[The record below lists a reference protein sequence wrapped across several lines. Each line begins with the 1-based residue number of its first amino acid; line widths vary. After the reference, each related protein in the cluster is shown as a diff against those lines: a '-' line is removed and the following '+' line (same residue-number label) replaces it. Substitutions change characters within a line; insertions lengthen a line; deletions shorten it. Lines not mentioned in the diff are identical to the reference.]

1 MDQLAHHYRAHIA
14 ELNRRVAEI
23 LSREALSGLVIHSG
37 QPHRMFLDDINY
49 PFKANPHFKAWL
61 PVLDNPNCWLVVNG
75 RDKPQLIFY
84 RPVDFWHKVSDVP
97 DMFWTEYFDIKLLTK
112 ADKVAEFLPTDIANW
127 AYLGEHLDVA
137 EVLGFTSRNPD
148 AVMSYLHYHRTTKTE
163 YELECMRRA
172 NQIAVQ
178 GHLAAKNAFYNGASE
193 FEIQQ
198 RYLSAVGQSEN
209 EVPYGNI
216 IALNQNAAILHYT
229 ALEHQ
234 SPAKRLSFLIDAGAS
249 YFGYASDITR
259 TYAFEK
265 NRFDELITAM
275 NKAQLE
281 LIDMMRPGVR
291 YPDLHLATHAKVAQM
306 LLDFDLATG
315 DTQGLV
321 DQGITS
327 AFFPHGLGHM
337 LGLQV
342 HDVGGF
348 SHDERGTHI
357 AAPEAHPFL
366 RCTRILA
373 PNQVLT
379 MEPGLY
385 IIDTLLNELKQDS
398 RGQQINWQTVDELR
412 PFGGIRIEDNVIVHQ
427 DRNENMTREL
437 GLAD

>member
-1 MDQLAHHYRAHIA
+1 MELLAQHYHAHIA
-14 ELNRRVAEI
+14 ELNRRVADI
-23 LSREALSGLVIHSG
+23 LSREALAGLVIHSG
-37 QPHRMFLDDINY
+37 QPHRMFLDDIDY

-97 DMFWTEYFDIKLLTK
+97 EMFWTEHFDIKLLTK
-112 ADKVAEFLPTDIANW
+112 ADKVAELLPSDISNW
-127 AYLGEHLDVA
+127 AYIGEHLDVA
-137 EVLGFTSRNPD
+137 DVLGISNRNPV
-148 AVMSYLHYHRTTKTE
+148 AVMNYLHFHRTTKTE

-172 NQIAVQ
+172 NQLAIE

-198 RYLSAVGQSEN
+198 QYLSAVGQGEN

-234 SPAKRLSFLIDAGAS
+234 KPARRNSFLIDAGAS
-249 YFGYASDITR
+249 YFGYAADITR

-275 NKAQLE
+275 NQTQLE

-291 YPDLHLATHAKVAQM
+291 YVDLHLATHDKVAQL
-306 LLDFDLATG
+306 LLDFELATG
-315 DTQGLV
+315 DAKGLV
-321 DQGITS
+321 EQGITS

-348 SHDERGTHI
+348 SYDERGTHI

-379 MEPGLY
+379 IEPGLY

-398 RGQQINWQTVDELR
+398 RGKQINWQTVDGLR

-427 DRNENMTREL
+427 DRIENMTREQ
-437 GLAD
+437 GLT

>member
-1 MDQLAHHYRAHIA
+1 MDQLAHYYHAHIA

-23 LSREALSGLVIHSG
+23 VAREGLSGLVVHSG
-37 QPHRMFLDDINY
+37 KPYKIFLDDSNY
-49 PFKANPHFKAWL
+49 PFKVNPHFKAWL

-75 RDKPQLIFY
+75 HDKPQLIFY
-84 RPVDFWHKVSDVP
+84 RPEDFWHKVADVP
-97 DMFWTEYFDIKLLTK
+97 DMFWTEHFDIKLLTK
-112 ADKVAEFLPTDIANW
+112 ADMVAEMLPNDTVNW
-127 AYLGEHLDVA
+127 AYLGEHVDVA
-137 EVLGFTSRNPD
+137 EVLGFTRHNPD
-148 AVMSYLHYHRTTKTE
+148 VVMNYLHYHRTTKTE
-163 YELECMRRA
+163 YELECIRRA
-172 NQIAVQ
+172 NQIAVR
-178 GHLAAKNAFYNGASE
+178 GHLAAKNAFYSGASE

-198 RYLSAVGQSEN
+198 HYLSAVGQSEN

-229 ALEHQ
+229 ALQHQ
-234 SPAKRLSFLIDAGAS
+234 SPAKRGSFLIDAGAS

-265 NRFDELITAM
+265 NSFDELITAM
-275 NKAQLE
+275 NRAQLE

-291 YPDLHLATHAKVAQM
+291 YLDLHLATHTKVAQM
-306 LLDFDLATG
+306 LVDFNLATG
-315 DTQGLV
+315 DAQGLI
-321 DQGITS
+321 DQGITR

-348 SHDERGTHI
+348 LHDECGTYI
-357 AAPEAHPFL
+357 AAPEVHPFL
-366 RCTRILA
+366 RCTRVLA

-379 MEPGLY
+379 IEPGLY

-398 RGQQINWQTVDELR
+398 RGLQINWQTVDELR

-427 DRNENMTREL
+427 DHNENMTREL
-437 GLAD
+437 GLA

>member
-1 MDQLAHHYRAHIA
+1 MDQLAHYYRAHIA

-49 PFKANPHFKAWL
+49 PFKTNPHFKAWL

-97 DMFWTEYFDIKLLTK
+97 EMFWTEHFDIKLLTK
-112 ADKVAEFLPTDIANW
+112 ADKVAELLPTDIANW

-148 AVMSYLHYHRTTKTE
+148 AVMSYLHYHRSTKTE

-172 NQIAVQ
+172 NHIAVQ
-178 GHLAAKNAFYNGASE
+178 GHLTAKNAFYNGASE

-198 RYLSAVGQSEN
+198 HYLSAVGQGEN

-229 ALEHQ
+229 ALENQ
-234 SPAKRLSFLIDAGAS
+234 NPTRRLSFLIDAGAN

-265 NRFDELITAM
+265 NRFDELIAAM

-291 YPDLHLATHAKVAQM
+291 YPDLHLATHAKIAQM

-315 DTQGLV
+315 DIQGLV
-321 DQGITS
+321 EQGITS

-357 AAPEAHPFL
+357 AAPAAHPFL
-366 RCTRILA
+366 RCTRVLA

-385 IIDTLLNELKQDS
+385 IIDTLLNELKQDDRS
-398 RGQQINWQTVDELR
+398 QQINWKTVDELR

-427 DRNENMTREL
+427 DRNENMTREF
-437 GLAD
+437 GLT

>member
-1 MDQLAHHYRAHIA
+1 MDQLAHHYHAHIA

-97 DMFWTEYFDIKLLTK
+97 DMFWTEHFDIQLLTK
-112 ADKVAEFLPTDIANW
+112 ADKVAELLPKDTANW

-172 NQIAVQ
+172 NQIAAQ

-198 RYLSAVGQSEN
+198 HYLSAVGQSEN

-265 NRFDELITAM
+265 NRFDELIAAM

-291 YPDLHLATHAKVAQM
+291 YPDLHLTTHAKVAQM
-306 LLDFDLATG
+306 LLDFGLATG
-315 DTQGLV
+315 DVQGLV

-437 GLAD
+437 GLA

>member
-1 MDQLAHHYRAHIA
+1 MDQLAHHYHAHIA
-14 ELNRRVAEI
+14 ELNRRVADI

-97 DMFWTEYFDIKLLTK
+97 DMFWTEHFDIQLLTK
-112 ADKVAEFLPTDIANW
+112 ADKVAELLPKDTANW

-172 NQIAVQ
+172 NQIAAQ

-198 RYLSAVGQSEN
+198 HYLSAVGQSEN

-265 NRFDELITAM
+265 NRFDELIAAM

-291 YPDLHLATHAKVAQM
+291 YPDLHLTTHAKVAQM

-315 DTQGLV
+315 DAQGLV

-437 GLAD
+437 GLA

>member
-1 MDQLAHHYRAHIA
+1 MDHLAHHYHAHIA

-23 LSREALSGLVIHSG
+23 VSREALSGLVIHSG

-97 DMFWTEYFDIKLLTK
+97 EMFWTEHFEIKLLTK
-112 ADKVAEFLPTDIANW
+112 ADKVAELLPADIANW

-148 AVMSYLHYHRTTKTE
+148 SVMSYLHFHRTTKTE

-172 NQIAVQ
+172 NPIAVQ

-198 RYLSAVGQSEN
+198 QYLSAVGQGEN

-234 SPAKRLSFLIDAGAS
+234 NPARRLSFLIDAGAS

-291 YPDLHLATHAKVAQM
+291 YPDLHLATHGKVAQM
-306 LLDFDLATG
+306 LLDFELATG
-315 DTQGLV
+315 DAQGLV

-348 SHDERGTHI
+348 AFDERGTHI
-357 AAPEAHPFL
+357 PAPEAHPFL

-398 RGQQINWQTVDELR
+398 RGQQINWRTVDELR

-437 GLAD
+437 GLA

>member
-1 MDQLAHHYRAHIA
+1 M
-14 ELNRRVAEI
+14 
-23 LSREALSGLVIHSG
+23 
-37 QPHRMFLDDINY
+37 
-49 PFKANPHFKAWL
+49 
-61 PVLDNPNCWLVVNG
+61 
-75 RDKPQLIFY
+75 
-84 RPVDFWHKVSDVP
+84 
-97 DMFWTEYFDIKLLTK
+97 
-112 ADKVAEFLPTDIANW
+112 
-127 AYLGEHLDVA
+127 
-137 EVLGFTSRNPD
+137 
-148 AVMSYLHYHRTTKTE
+148 
-163 YELECMRRA
+163 
-172 NQIAVQ
+172 
-178 GHLAAKNAFYNGASE
+178 
-193 FEIQQ
+193 
-198 RYLSAVGQSEN
+198 
-209 EVPYGNI
+209 PYGNI
-216 IALNQNAAILHYT
+216 IALNQNAAIFALHRF
-229 ALEHQ
+229 EHQ

-281 LIDMMRPGVR
+281 LIDMMRPGCVILI
-291 YPDLHLATHAKVAQM
+291 YTLVTHAKVAQM

-315 DTQGLV
+315 DAQGLV

-327 AFFPHGLGHM
+327 AFLPHGLGHM

-385 IIDTLLNELKQDS
+385 IIDTLLMSLNKIVVANE
-398 RGQQINWQTVDELR
+398 INWQTVDELR
-412 PFGGIRIEDNVIVHQ
+412 PFWRYSY
-427 DRNENMTREL
+427 RR
-437 GLAD
+437 

>member
-1 MDQLAHHYRAHIA
+1 MDQLAHHYHAHIA
-14 ELNRRVAEI
+14 ELNRRVADI

-97 DMFWTEYFDIKLLTK
+97 DMFWTEHFDIQLLTK
-112 ADKVAEFLPTDIANW
+112 ADKVAELLPKDTANW

-172 NQIAVQ
+172 NQIAAQ

-198 RYLSAVGQSEN
+198 HYLSAVGQSEN

-265 NRFDELITAM
+265 NRFDELIAAM

-291 YPDLHLATHAKVAQM
+291 YPDLHLTTHAKVAQM

-315 DTQGLV
+315 DAQGLV

>member
-1 MDQLAHHYRAHIA
+1 MDQLTHHYHAHIA

-37 QPHRMFLDDINY
+37 QPQRMFLDDINY

-97 DMFWTEYFDIKLLTK
+97 DMFWTEHFDIQLLTK
-112 ADKVAEFLPTDIANW
+112 ADKVADLLPKDTANW
-127 AYLGEHLDVA
+127 AYLGEHLELAD
-137 EVLGFTSRNPD
+137 ELGFTRRNPD
-148 AVMSYLHYHRTTKTE
+148 AVMNYLHFHRTTKTE

-172 NQIAVQ
+172 NQIAAR
-178 GHLAAKNAFYNGASE
+178 GHLAAKNAFYSGASE

-198 RYLSAVGQSEN
+198 CYLSAVGQSEN

-234 SPAKRLSFLIDAGAS
+234 NPARRLSFLIDAGAS

-291 YPDLHLATHAKVAQM
+291 YPDLHLTTHAKVAQI
-306 LLDFDLATG
+306 LLNFDLATG
-315 DTQGLV
+315 DAQGLV
-321 DQGITS
+321 EQGITS

-385 IIDTLLNELKQDS
+385 IIDTLLNELKLDS
-398 RGQQINWQTVDELR
+398 RAQQINWQTVDELR

>member
-1 MDQLAHHYRAHIA
+1 MDQLANHYHAHIA

-23 LSREALSGLVIHSG
+23 LTRENLDGLVIHSG
-37 QPHRMFLDDINY
+37 QPHRQFLDDMNY
-49 PFKANPHFKAWL
+49 PFKVNPHFKAWL
-61 PVLDNPNCWLVVNG
+61 PVLDNANSWLVVNG

-97 DMFWTEYFDIKLLTK
+97 DAFWTEHFEIKLLTK
-112 ADKVAEFLPTDIANW
+112 ADKVAELLPPDLTRW

-137 EVLGFTSRNPD
+137 DVLGFKTRNPD
-148 AVMSYLHYHRTTKTE
+148 AVMSYLHYHRTSKTE
-163 YELECMRRA
+163 YELACMRRA
-172 NQIAVQ
+172 NQIAIQ
-178 GHLAAKNAFYNGASE
+178 GHLAAKNAFFNGASE

-198 RYLSAVGQSEN
+198 QYLSAVGQNEN

-234 SPAKRLSFLIDAGAS
+234 SPSQRLSFLIDAGAS
-249 YFGYASDITR
+249 YAGYASDITR

-265 NRFDELITAM
+265 NRFCELIAAM
-275 NKAQLE
+275 NQLQ
-281 LIDMMRPGVR
+281 LAIVDMMRPGMK
-291 YPDLHLATHAKVAQM
+291 YLDLHLATHAKLAQV
-306 LLDFDLATG
+306 LLDFELATG
-315 DTQGLV
+315 DVQGLV
-321 DQGITS
+321 EQGITS
-327 AFFPHGLGHM
+327 VFFPHGLGHM

-348 SHDERGTHI
+348 SHDERGTHV

-366 RCTRILA
+366 RCTRVLA

-379 MEPGLY
+379 IEPGLY
-385 IIDTLLNELKQDS
+385 IIDTLLNELKADA
-398 RGQQINWQTVDELR
+398 RAKQINWNTVDLLR

-427 DRNENMTREL
+427 DRNENMTRDM
-437 GLAD
+437 GLE